1 MAEKI
6 SIVYIGP
13 KAEKKD
19 TVCGTRLKFK
29 RFEPVSVE
37 SDIASRFLDFPE
49 VWVKEAQL
57 EGVKAR
63 QEAIA
68 KLEEKE
74 RLEAEEAAKR
84 AEADANMVVI
94 ADGEEVDL
102 GKYSSKQLDTFVV
115 AHELEVEGPKKPVND
130 YRKNVRDAFRALTSE
145 EGNEE

>member
-29 RFEPVSVE
+29 RFDPVSVE

-49 VWVKEAQL
+49 VWVKES
-57 EGVKAR
+57 EVDEIKK
-63 QEAIA
+63 
-68 KLEEKE
+68 KLEAKAEAEEEARKA
-74 RLEAEEAAKR
+74 AEEAAKR

-94 ADGEEVDL
+94 VDGEEVDL

-145 EGNEE
+145 EGNKE